1 MSRLTEFLRDRLY
14 KFTLKRETG
23 VWGSGMPARLYGA
36 IGSTWGRVV
45 AALGAVLCLAAAA
58 VSQGAPG
65 ANGVVAVRLGG
76 DMTTTRIV
84 IELDQT
90 AKGRLIGDG
99 GASGPVVLALPGV
112 PVGTDLQGH
121 GLGLVSN
128 WTVDS
133 AAGAARVRLA
143 LAKPAQVRRRFLL
156 PPSDGV
162 SVYRYVIDLQP
173 ATVVA
178 QAIQPAAPKLIP
190 ASSVA
195 VVQSAPAPAAPLHLK
210 KIIVIDPGHGGHD
223 PGASGATSKEKDLNL
238 AAARVLKAKLE
249 RSGRYKVV
257 MTRSDDVYVPLET
270 RVQIARRANADLFIS
285 LHSDSGTSP
294 DLHGATV
301 YTLSDKGSERTAHGV
316 MDSSNWFINVDLPGQ
331 TRAVNQILLDL
342 TQRATRNR
350 SDAFAE
356 DLLGHIGDRAQA
368 HASHRDASFMVLL
381 APDVPA
387 VLLEMGFITNTA
399 DERLLNNA
407 ARRDRFM
414 GEVADSIDAY
424 FYNNTQLALR

>member
-1 MSRLTEFLRDRLY
+1 
-14 KFTLKRETG
+14 
-23 VWGSGMPARLYGA
+23 MPARLIGA
-36 IGSTWGRVV
+36 IGSTWGRLA

-58 VSQGAPG
+58 VSQGTHG
-65 ANGVVAVRLGG
+65 ADGVVAVRLGG

-90 AKGRLIGDG
+90 AKGRLIANG
-99 GASGPVVLALPGV
+99 GASGPVILALPGV
-112 PVGTDLQGH
+112 PVGSDLQGH

-143 LAKPAQVRRRFLL
+143 LARPAEVRRRFLL
-156 PPSDGV
+156 PPADGV
-162 SVYRYVIDLQP
+162 SVYRYVIDLEP
-173 ATVVA
+173 V
-178 QAIQPAAPKLIP
+178 AAPVTVAAQTSAPSLIP
-190 ASSVA
+190 ASVVSPVA
-195 VVQSAPAPAAPLHLK
+195 QAPAPPPVHLK

-223 PGASGATSKEKDLNL
+223 PGALGAMSREKDLNL
-238 AAARVLKAKLE
+238 SAARVLKAKLE
-249 RSGRYKVV
+249 RTGRYKVV
-257 MTRSDDVYVPLET
+257 MTRNDDIYVPLET
-270 RVQIARRANADLFIS
+270 RVQIARRADADLFIS
-285 LHSDSGTSP
+285 LHSDSGSSP

-301 YTLSDKGSERTAHGV
+301 YTLSDKGSERTARGV

-356 DLLGHIGDRAQA
+356 NLLGHIGDRIQA

-387 VLLEMGFITNTA
+387 VLLEMGFITNTD
-399 DERLLNNA
+399 DERLLNSA

-414 GEVADSIDAY
+414 GEVADSIDNY
-424 FYNNTQLALR
+424 FRQETQLALR

>member
-1 MSRLTEFLRDRLY
+1 
-14 KFTLKRETG
+14 
-23 VWGSGMPARLYGA
+23 MPARLYGA
-36 IGSTWGRVV
+36 IGSVWGRLA

-65 ANGVVAVRLGG
+65 ADGVVAVRLGG

-84 IELDQT
+84 IELGRA
-90 AKGRLIGDG
+90 AKGQLIADG
-99 GASGPVVLALPGV
+99 ASSGPVVLALPGV
-112 PVGTDLQGH
+112 PVGVDLQGH

-143 LAKPAQVRRRFLL
+143 LARPVQVRRRFLL

-173 ATVVA
+173 AAPPAQLA
-178 QAIQPAAPKLIP
+178 QAPLPRLIP
-190 ASSVA
+190 ASAIATV
-195 VVQSAPAPAAPLHLK
+195 SATQAALPSHLK

-223 PGASGATSKEKDLNL
+223 PGALGSMSREKDLNL
-238 AAARVLKAKLE
+238 AAARVLKARLE
-249 RSGRYKVV
+249 RTGRYKVV
-257 MTRSDDVYVPLET
+257 MTRSDDIYVPLET

-294 DLHGATV
+294 DFHGATV

-316 MDSSNWFINVDLPGQ
+316 MDSSNWFINVNLPGQ

-350 SDAFAE
+350 SAAFAE
-356 DLLGHIGDRAQA
+356 NLLGHIGERVQP
-368 HASHRDASFMVLL
+368 HASHRDASYMVLL

-387 VLLEMGFITNTA
+387 VLLEMGFITNA
-399 DERLLNNA
+399 DDERQLNNPA
-407 ARRDRFM
+407 KRDRFM
-414 GEVADSIDAY
+414 GEVADSIDNY
-424 FYNNTQLALR
+424 FRQDTQLALR

>member
-1 MSRLTEFLRDRLY
+1 
-14 KFTLKRETG
+14 
-23 VWGSGMPARLYGA
+23 MPARLIGA
-36 IGSTWGRVV
+36 IGSTWGRVA

-58 VSQGAPG
+58 VSQGSHG
-65 ANGVVAVRLGG
+65 ADGVVAVRLGG

-90 AKGRLIGDG
+90 AKGRLIAAG
-99 GASGPVVLALPGV
+99 GAAGPVIVALPGV
-112 PVGTDLQGH
+112 PVGSDLQGH

-143 LAKPAQVRRRFLL
+143 LTRPAEVRRRFLL
-156 PPSDGV
+156 PPADGV
-162 SVYRYVIDLQP
+162 SVYRYVIDLEP
-173 ATVVA
+173 VA
-178 QAIQPAAPKLIP
+178 APMALAARAAAPKLIA

-195 VVQSAPAPAAPLHLK
+195 AISQPPAAAPAHLK
-210 KIIVIDPGHGGHD
+210 KIIVIDPGHGGKD
-223 PGASGATSKEKDLNL
+223 PGAHGAMSLEKDMNL

-249 RSGRYKVV
+249 RTGRYKVV
-257 MTRSDDVYVPLET
+257 MTRYDDVFVPLET

-285 LHSDSGTSP
+285 LHSDSGSSP

-316 MDSSNWFINVDLPGQ
+316 MDSSDWFMNVDLPGR

-368 HASHRDASFMVLL
+368 HAGHRDASFMVLL

-387 VLLEMGFITNTA
+387 VLLEMGFITNSG
-399 DERLLNNA
+399 DERLLNSPA
-407 ARRDRFM
+407 KRDRFM

-424 FYNNTQLALR
+424 FRQETQLALR

>member
-1 MSRLTEFLRDRLY
+1 
-14 KFTLKRETG
+14 
-23 VWGSGMPARLYGA
+23 MPARLYGA
-36 IGSTWGRVV
+36 IGSRWGRLA

-58 VSQGAPG
+58 ASQGAPG
-65 ANGVVAVRLGG
+65 ADGVVAVRLGG

-84 IELDQT
+84 IELDQS
-90 AKGRLIGDG
+90 AKGRLIAADG
-99 GASGPVVLALPGV
+99 SARPVILALPGV
-112 PVGTDLQGH
+112 AVGSDLQGR
-121 GLGLVSN
+121 GVGLVSN

-143 LAKPAQVRRRFLL
+143 LVRPAQVRRRFLL
-156 PPSDGV
+156 PPADGV
-162 SVYRYVIDLQP
+162 SVYRYVIDLE
-173 ATVVA
+173 
-178 QAIQPAAPKLIP
+178 PAAPQELAAQDATPKLIP
-190 ASSVA
+190 ASA
-195 VVQSAPAPAAPLHLK
+195 IGAPASEPAITAHLK
-210 KIIVIDPGHGGHD
+210 KVIVIDPGHGGHD
-223 PGASGATSKEKDLNL
+223 PGASGAMSREKDLNL

-257 MTRSDDVYVPLET
+257 MTRNDDVYVPLET
-270 RVQIARRANADLFIS
+270 RVQIARRADADLFIS
-285 LHSDSGTSP
+285 LHSDSGSSP

-356 DLLGHIGDRAQA
+356 DLLGHIGERAQQ
-368 HASHRDASFMVLL
+368 HASHRDASYMVLL

-387 VLLEMGFITNTA
+387 VLLEMGFITNA
-399 DERLLNNA
+399 DDERLLNSPA
-407 ARRDRFM
+407 KRDRFM
-414 GEVADSIDAY
+414 GEVADSIDSY
-424 FYNNTQLALR
+424 FHNQTQLALR

>member
-1 MSRLTEFLRDRLY
+1 
-14 KFTLKRETG
+14 
-23 VWGSGMPARLYGA
+23 MPARLIGA
-36 IGSTWGRVV
+36 IGSIWGRLA

-58 VSQGAPG
+58 ASQGSHG
-65 ANGVVAVRLGG
+65 ADGVVAVRLGG

-90 AKGRLIGDG
+90 AKGRLIAAG
-99 GASGPVVLALPGV
+99 GASGPVILALPGV
-112 PVGTDLQGH
+112 PVGSDLEGR

-128 WTVDS
+128 WAVDS

-143 LAKPAQVRRRFLL
+143 LARPAEVRRRFLL
-156 PPSDGV
+156 PPADGV
-162 SVYRYVIDLQP
+162 GVYRYVIDLEP
-173 ATVVA
+173 VA
-178 QAIQPAAPKLIP
+178 
-190 ASSVA
+190 
-195 VVQSAPAPAAPLHLK
+195 APAAPAVQSAQAATPKLIAASSIAAVSPPPPPAHLK
-210 KIIVIDPGHGGHD
+210 KIIVIDPGHGGKD
-223 PGASGATSKEKDLNL
+223 PGAQGTMSREKDLNL

-249 RSGRYKVV
+249 RTGRYRVV
-257 MTRSDDVYVPLET
+257 MTRYDDVFVPLES

-285 LHSDSGTSP
+285 LHSDSGSSP

-316 MDSSNWFINVDLPGQ
+316 MDSSDWFINVDLPGQ

-387 VLLEMGFITNTA
+387 VLLEMGFITNA
-399 DERLLNNA
+399 DDERLLNNP

-414 GEVADSIDAY
+414 GEVADSIDNY
-424 FYNNTQLALR
+424 FRQETQLALR